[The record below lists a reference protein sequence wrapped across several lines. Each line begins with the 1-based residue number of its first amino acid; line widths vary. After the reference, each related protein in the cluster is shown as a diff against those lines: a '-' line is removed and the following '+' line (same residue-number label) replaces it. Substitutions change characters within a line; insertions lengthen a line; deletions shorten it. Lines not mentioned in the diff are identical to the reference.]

1 MNEAEPGRFVDAGGM
16 IFDMASVA
24 TIARSL
30 RILELAGN
38 GITTV
43 AHLCYLGSLQEVV
56 LSNNAIA
63 DKQDLAQM
71 LSGHQFLQKLDL
83 SGNPIAEPKPAA
95 TGAAKSV
102 GGRAGVG
109 PSYRDEVVLM
119 SETLS
124 VLDGKEITMQQRKFL
139 QDREMMRRR
148 RRQAKAAAKGG
159 GPKSA
164 AGAALDG
171 MGMGMGGMGGMG
183 VGGGK
188 ENAGG
193 GGNPP
198 GFSVGL
204 GV

>member
-16 IFDMASVA
+16 IFDMASIA

-30 RILELAGN
+30 RILELADN

-43 AHLCYLGSLQEVV
+43 AHLCYCGSLQEVV

-63 DKQDLAQM
+63 DMQDLAQM
-71 LSGHQFLQKLDL
+71 LSGIQYLQKLEL
-83 SGNPIAEPKPAA
+83 SGNPIAEPKPTA
-95 TGAAKSV
+95 GKGVKSA
-102 GGRAGVG
+102 GGRSGVG

-159 GPKSA
+159 EGGVRGG
-164 AGAALDG
+164 AGHAAALEG
-171 MGMGMGGMGGMG
+171 MGMD

-188 ENAGG
+188 ENARAN
-193 GGNPP
+193 GNSPD
-198 GFSVGL
+198 FSVGM

>member
-30 RILELAGN
+30 RVLELAGN

-43 AHLCYLGSLQEVV
+43 AHLCYLGNLQEVV

-71 LSGHQFLQKLDL
+71 LSGYQFLQKLDL

-95 TGAAKSV
+95 GGGRSV

-119 SETLS
+119 SQTLS
-124 VLDGKEITMQQRKFL
+124 VLDGKEITMQQRRFL
-139 QDREMMRRR
+139 QDREMMRQR
-148 RRQAKAAAKGG
+148 RRQAKAAAKAGG
-159 GPKSA
+159 GAK
-164 AGAALDG
+164 AGAGEAARGG
-171 MGMGMGGMGGMG
+171 MGMGNVE
-183 VGGGK
+183 VGAGK
-188 ENAGG
+188 ENDGAEHA
-193 GGNPP
+193 P